1 MLGISLLEACS
12 DRSQVQRHEVHISSC
27 HLHGHVQFIYIQLDS
42 PEVSMSVSR
51 PQSARRTPKTAQG
64 TDKSVR
70 TRAER
75 STALDYERLASEL
88 LRALRGERSQTAF
101 SRRLGYRSN
110 IVYSWEAGRA
120 FPTAARALWAAQRIG
135 VDVQAALLA
144 LYRKPPG
151 AAPFDPT
158 TAAGV
163 AQFLTDLRGRTTVQQ
178 IAATAGSNRFAVARW
193 FKGATQPRLPDFL
206 RLVEAT
212 SLRLLDLL
220 GGLVDPAQLPSVR
233 GAWQKLELA
242 RAATYREPW
251 SQAVLRA
258 LELSDYH
265 ALQRHEAGWIA
276 QRLRISVSEEARA
289 LELLLAT
296 DQIRRA
302 GARYEPAAAKV
313 VDTRRDPEG
322 AHALRVFWSKIALER
337 LNTRAEGL
345 FSHGVFGVSE
355 AGYQRLRELQK
366 AYYQEARSIVAESH
380 PVERVALLNL
390 QLVPLG

>member
-1 MLGISLLEACS
+1 
-12 DRSQVQRHEVHISSC
+12 
-27 HLHGHVQFIYIQLDS
+27 
-42 PEVSMSVSR
+42 MSVSSSPPR
-51 PQSARRTPKTAQG
+51 RRARAAPRGLDVSGPASSAVPA
-64 TDKSVR
+64 
-70 TRAER
+70 
-75 STALDYERLASEL
+75 ALDYERLASEL
-88 LRALRGERSQTAF
+88 LRELRGERSQTAF
-101 SRRLGYRSN
+101 ARRLGYRSN

-120 FPTAARALWAAQRIG
+120 FPTAAKALWAAQRTG
-135 VDVQAALLA
+135 VDVQAALLS

-151 AAPFDPT
+151 AGSIDPA
-158 TAAGV
+158 TADGV
-163 AQFLTDLRGRTTVQQ
+163 AQFLTDLRGRATVQQ
-178 IAATAGSNRFAVARW
+178 IAGAVGNNRFAVARW
-193 FKGATQPRLPDFL
+193 FKGTAQPRLPDFL

-220 GGLVDPAQLPSVR
+220 GGLVDPTQLPSVR

-242 RAATYREPW
+242 RTSTYREPW

-265 ALQRHEAGWIA
+265 ALARHEVGWIA
-276 QRLRISVSEEARA
+276 RRLGISDNEEARA

-302 GARYEPAAAKV
+302 HARYEPAHAGV

-322 AHALRVFWSKIALER
+322 AHALRVFWSKVALER
-337 LNTRAEGL
+337 LSARAEGL
-345 FSHGVFGVSE
+345 FSHSVFGVSE

-366 AYYQEARSIVAESH
+366 AYYQEARSIVAESQ